1 MHDEGMQQQRAGSLW
16 GMNLNLL
23 LVLVALVE
31 QRSVVEASRLVGLS
45 ASAMSHALARL
56 RRVLADPVLV
66 RTARGMVATPRAL
79 ELCESIAPALRQV
92 EHVLAQGRSFEPAR
106 AQRLVRLYANDLAQ
120 LALLPPLLARV
131 QAAAPGIHFAVG
143 AYRDSLA
150 VALAE
155 GKVDLVLGLRRDLPT
170 LRQRVLLRDRY
181 VCVVRRGHPC
191 LRRPWTLE
199 AYAALP
205 HAMVSFRA
213 EARGAMDEVL
223 AARGLTRQVVLAA
236 SSTLAA
242 LRAVAAT
249 DWILT
254 VASRSV
260 APLASAL
267 GLALLEPPVAP
278 QAIELSM
285 AWHERTSSDPVLAWV
300 REQLVELVRAE
311 PAPKLVFAKAVA
323 KRGTGQRAG
332 SK

>member
-1 MHDEGMQQQRAGSLW
+1 MQQRAGSLW

-120 LALLPPLLARV
+120 LALLPPLLAHVRV
-131 QAAAPGIHFAVG
+131 AAPGVHLAVG

-181 VCVVRRGHPC
+181 LCVVRRGHPC

-205 HAMVSFRA
+205 HVMVAFRA
-213 EARGAMDEVL
+213 EARGAMDALL
-223 AARGLTRQVVLAA
+223 AERGLERQVVLTA

-242 LRAVAAT
+242 LRAVATT
-249 DWILT
+249 DSILT
-254 VASRSV
+254 VASRAV
-260 APLASAL
+260 APLAAAL

-278 QAIELSM
+278 PEIELSM

-300 REQLVELVRAE
+300 REQLVDLVRTQ
-311 PAPKLVFAKAVA
+311 PAPAAVLAKPPAQRRA
-323 KRGTGQRAG
+323 RQRAG

>member
-1 MHDEGMQQQRAGSLW
+1 MQQQRAGSLW

-79 ELCESIAPALRQV
+79 ELWESIAPALRQV

-120 LALLPPLLARV
+120 LALLPPLLAHVRAV
-131 QAAAPGIHFAVG
+131 APDIHFAVG

-181 VCVVRRGHPC
+181 LCVVRHGHPC

-205 HAMVSFRA
+205 HVMVAFRA
-213 EARGAMDEVL
+213 EARGAMDALL
-223 AARGLTRQVVLAA
+223 AERGLARQVVLTA

-242 LRAVAAT
+242 LRAVATT
-249 DWILT
+249 DSVLT
-254 VASRSV
+254 VASRAV
-260 APLASAL
+260 APLAAAL

-278 QAIELSM
+278 PAIELSM

-300 REQLVELVRAE
+300 REQLLEVVRAE
-311 PAPKLVFAKAVA
+311 PAPKVVLAKASVP
-323 KRGTGQRAG
+323 RRTRQRAG

>member
-1 MHDEGMQQQRAGSLW
+1 MQQQRAGSLW

-120 LALLPPLLARV
+120 LALLPPLLAQA

-181 VCVVRRGHPC
+181 LCVVRRGHPC

-205 HAMVSFRA
+205 HVMVAFRA
-213 EARGAMDEVL
+213 EARGAMDALL
-223 AARGLTRQVVLAA
+223 AERGLARQVVLTA

-242 LRAVAAT
+242 LRAVAST
-249 DWILT
+249 DSILT
-254 VASRSV
+254 VASRAV
-260 APLASAL
+260 APLAAAL

-278 QAIELSM
+278 PAIELSM

-300 REQLVELVRAE
+300 REQLVELVRTQQAPE
-311 PAPKLVFAKAVA
+311 AVLAKPPAPRRA
-323 KRGTGQRAG
+323 RQRAG